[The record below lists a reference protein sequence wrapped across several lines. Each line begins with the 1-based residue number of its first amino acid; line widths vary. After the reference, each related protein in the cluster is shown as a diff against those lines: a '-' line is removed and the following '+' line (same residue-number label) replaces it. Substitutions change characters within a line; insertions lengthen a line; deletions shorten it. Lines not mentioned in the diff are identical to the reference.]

1 MIASNQ
7 RALCYL
13 PAHTDP
19 RELNLLR
26 KVFARSRLRF
36 REVSEKELSLPIG
49 KLAGYFDCREQE
61 TAKDSSPLPEPV
73 LVLCGL
79 PSTKISDLLEKM
91 REAGASPIACKA
103 ALTDTNRHW
112 SFYQL
117 YEELFRERE
126 AIANSAS
133 VRHEK
138 A

>member
-79 PSTKISDLLEKM
+79 PSTKISELLEKM
-91 REAGASPIACKA
+91 REAGAFSDCLQGVAYRHQPPLEFLS
-103 ALTDTNRHW
+103 ALRRA
-112 SFYQL
+112 L
-117 YEELFRERE
+117 PR
-126 AIANSAS
+126 A
-133 VRHEK
+133 
-138 A
+138 

>member
-1 MIASNQ
+1 MHPISGHSVTFLPIPIPASLTSCG
-7 RALCYL
+7 RCL
-13 PAHTDP
+13 PGP
-19 RELNLLR
+19 GC
-26 KVFARSRLRF
+26 VFAEYRR
-36 REVSEKELSLPIG
+36 KELSLPIG

-79 PSTKISDLLEKM
+79 PSTKISELLEKM

-103 ALTDTNRHW
+103 SLTDTNRHW

-117 YEELFRERE
+117 YEELCRERE

>member
-26 KVFARSRLRF
+26 KVFARSRLRC

-79 PSTKISDLLEKM
+79 PSTKISELLEKM
-91 REAGASPIACKA
+91 REAGASPIAC
-103 ALTDTNRHW
+103 
-112 SFYQL
+112 
-117 YEELFRERE
+117 
-126 AIANSAS
+126 
-133 VRHEK
+133 
-138 A
+138 

>member
-7 RALCYL
+7 RALCSL

-19 RELNLLR
+19 RELSLLR

-49 KLAGYFDCREQE
+49 KLAGYSDCREQE
-61 TAKDSSPLPEPV
+61 AEKSSSPLPEPV

-79 PSTKISDLLEKM
+79 PSAKISELLEKM
-91 REAGASPIACKA
+91 RETGASPIACKA

-112 SFYQL
+112 SFYRL
-117 YEELFRERE
+117 YEELCRERE
-126 AIANSAS
+126 AMANSAA
-133 VRHEK
+133 VRHK
-138 A
+138 RA